1 MAVVQKMAT
10 FSSRQSWWRIGC
22 FAMFAA
28 TGVVQGLQTPNIQFP
43 KFSFPNFALPSL
55 PAQNSRPPI
64 GNKVLEDELLAAIAE
79 QGRLNNSERIKDL
92 VEQLEVT
99 PSIKRPAVAPQV
111 MGRWRLLHTN
121 NAETSSPIQRKA
133 VDATKYQIY
142 QDIELKGTTNTD
154 DDDDVLIVSQVVKFG
169 DTSEL
174 RVDALASTAQYP
186 LEELTARK
194 SSGKLLGLNL
204 LGVSLVGEEAQ
215 PDPSRPDS
223 RIDFVFDEG
232 IFDFNGLKIPYPVPF
247 RLPIFRDIVKGWI
260 DITYL
265 SDRVRISR
273 GNKGTTFV
281 LLKEEDE
288 SMQ

>member
-1 MAVVQKMAT
+1 MAVVQKMAM

-22 FAMFAA
+22 LAMLA

-43 KFSFPNFALPSL
+43 KFSFPNFAVPSL
-55 PAQNSRPPI
+55 PSQNSRPPI
-64 GNKVLEDELLAAIAE
+64 GNKVIEDELLAAIAE
-79 QGRLNNSERIKDL
+79 QGRLNNSERIKYL

-99 PSIKRPAVAPQV
+99 PSITRPAVAPQV

-142 QDIELKGTTNTD
+142 QDIELKETTNT

-186 LEELTARK
+186 LEELTARE
-194 SSGKLLGLNL
+194 SSGKVLGINL
-204 LGVSLVGEEAQ
+204 LGVSLVGDEAQ

-232 IFDFNGLKIPYPVPF
+232 KFDFNGLKIPYPVPF
-247 RLPIFRDIVKGWI
+247 RLPIFRDIVKVRFEI
-260 DITYL
+260 ITNIVVERY
-265 SDRVRISR
+265 
-273 GNKGTTFV
+273 
-281 LLKEEDE
+281 
-288 SMQ
+288 